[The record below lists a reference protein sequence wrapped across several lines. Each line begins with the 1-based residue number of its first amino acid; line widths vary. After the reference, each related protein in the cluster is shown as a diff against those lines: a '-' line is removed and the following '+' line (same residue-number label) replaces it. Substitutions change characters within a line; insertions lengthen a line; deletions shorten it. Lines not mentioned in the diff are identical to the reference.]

1 MGFVISELIPNF
13 NYYEGSEIIANT
25 TFIARLIGRELRANV
40 GDIEKIY
47 TGLVKPVIRY
57 YKCLKCGRVYKVGE
71 DVKKVE
77 DLVCECGGR
86 KFKMIKREKVKDY
99 E

>member
-25 TFIARLIGRELRANV
+25 TFIARLVGKNLKINIG
-40 GDIEKIY
+40 DTEKIY

-57 YKCLKCGRVYKVGE
+57 YKCLKCGKIHKVGE
-71 DVKKVE
+71 EVKKVE
-77 DLVCECGGR
+77 DLVCECGGK
-86 KFKMIKREKVKDY
+86 KFKMIKREKLKN